1 MSEIPLN
8 PFEIEYYYYFIIYI
22 AVALIIFIIK
32 LFFQDFF
39 KNRRQK
45 TKRNEFVK
53 FLRYNNSVNNYIKQ
67 YEKIFFFERKW
78 AVIYSY
84 IGMLGFLIPLLFLTI
99 IYNFFNLEDG
109 LTNILSLKIIYFSI
123 AITLSLTFIFIVL
136 FKKYINSIID
146 EDKLLEKY
154 ISIANKFTLI
164 EFYVIFSY
172 LPISFLLFITFFSFG
187 NEKINFDLFFTLCLL
202 IFDMILFLSIPLAVF
217 YEKQYFKTNL
227 KRFLNLKGSKLF
239 PYLCVTTKENSQI
252 NGRIK
257 DIFNDKLLFLEDKEV
272 KKVTSWDSICTL
284 EIIEVEIQDLK
295 SQKKLRDFI

>member
-22 AVALIIFIIK
+22 AVALIIFIMK

-78 AVIYSY
+78 AAIYSY
-84 IGMLGFLIPLLFLTI
+84 IGMLGFLIPLLFLTK

-136 FKKYINSIID
+136 FKIYINSIIYK
-146 EDKLLEKY
+146 DKFLEKY
-154 ISIANKFTLI
+154 LLFANIFTLI

-172 LPISFLLFITFFSFG
+172 LPISLLLFVTLFSIS
-187 NEKINFDLFFTLCLL
+187 NEKINLDSYFTYLFIFDISLFLL
-202 IFDMILFLSIPLAVF
+202 IPPAVF
-217 YEKQYFKTNL
+217 NQKQNFKTNL
-227 KRFLNLKGSKLF
+227 KRLLNLKGSKFF
-239 PYLCVTTKENSQI
+239 PYMCVRTKENSQI
-252 NGRIK
+252 NGKIN
-257 DIFNDKLLFLEDKEV
+257 DIFNDKLLILEDKRV

-284 EIIEVEIQDLK
+284 EIIEVEIRDLK